1 MRRKLAAIF
10 SGTMEQPDNESPDLE
25 LEKYWPYLIRLA
37 RMNLSQELQGKF
49 DASDLVQ
56 HTLLEAHRKRA
67 QFRGQC
73 EAEMAAWLRQMLVFA
88 LADLR
93 RDHKRAKRDI
103 ARERSLDITLNG
115 SSSRLEVLAAQQSSP
130 SQKAARH
137 EGMLRLAD
145 ALLQLPEDQ
154 RGAVAMKHLQGLSV
168 AEIASFMYRSETA
181 IGGLLRRGMT
191 RLRDLLKEKESESH
205 EK

>member
-1 MRRKLAAIF
+1 MA
-10 SGTMEQPDNESPDLE
+10 QPDNESSGLE
-25 LEKYWPYLIRLA
+25 LEKYRPYLILLA
-37 RMNLSQELQGKF
+37 RTSLGQELQGKF

-67 QFRGQC
+67 QFRGQG

-88 LADLR
+88 LADAR
-93 RDHKRAKRDI
+93 RDLKRAKRDI
-103 ARERSLDITLNG
+103 ARERYLEMTLEG
-115 SSSRLEVLAAQQSSP
+115 SSCRLDALAAQQSSP
-130 SQKAARH
+130 SQKASRH
-137 EGMLRLAD
+137 EDMLRLAD

-154 RGAVAMKHLQGLSV
+154 RSAVAMKHLQGLSV
-168 AEIASFMYRSETA
+168 AEIAGLMQRSETA

-191 RLRDLLKEKESESH
+191 RLRDLLKEKENESH

>member
-1 MRRKLAAIF
+1 MA
-10 SGTMEQPDNESPDLE
+10 QPDNESPGLE
-25 LEKYWPYLIRLA
+25 LEKYRPYLILLA
-37 RMNLSQELQGKF
+37 RMNLGQELQGKF

-93 RDHKRAKRDI
+93 RDLKRAKRDI
-103 ARERSLDITLNG
+103 ARERSLDITLDG
-115 SSSRLEVLAAQQSSP
+115 SSSRLEVLAAQHSSP

-137 EGMLRLAD
+137 EDMLRLAD

-154 RGAVAMKHLQGLSV
+154 RSAVAMKHLQGLSV
-168 AEIASFMYRSETA
+168 DEIASLMQRSETA

-191 RLRDLLKEKESESH
+191 RLRDLLKEKEIESH
-205 EK
+205 ET